1 MQTVIVKKPDSILT
15 NRYLHLYS
23 LYLFSF
29 LIPFLLKGP
38 QLLTGTLVNFLLIVG
53 ISQFKLKEIFPILLI
68 PSLTA
73 CLGQALLGNF
83 TPYLLYLIPFIS
95 LSNLVFV
102 ITYKNLKNPL
112 FNIFLPALFKS
123 LLLFTA
129 TYVLVRTIPLLNI
142 FLTTMGLIQFT
153 TAILG
158 TLLATITI
166 KASSD
171 I

>member
-1 MQTVIVKKPDSILT
+1 MREILLKKTDNILT
-15 NRYLHLYS
+15 NRYLQLSLLYI
-23 LYLFSF
+23 LAF

-38 QLLTGTLVNFLLIVG
+38 QILTGTLINFLLIVG

-73 CLGQALLGNF
+73 YLGQALLGNF

-95 LSNLVFV
+95 LSNLIFV
-102 ITYKNLKNPL
+102 VTYKNLKNPL
-112 FNIFLPALFKS
+112 YNIFLPALLKS
-123 LLLFTA
+123 LLLFTV
-129 TYVLVRTIPLLNI
+129 TYVLVRTISLPNI

-158 TLLATITI
+158 TLIATITI